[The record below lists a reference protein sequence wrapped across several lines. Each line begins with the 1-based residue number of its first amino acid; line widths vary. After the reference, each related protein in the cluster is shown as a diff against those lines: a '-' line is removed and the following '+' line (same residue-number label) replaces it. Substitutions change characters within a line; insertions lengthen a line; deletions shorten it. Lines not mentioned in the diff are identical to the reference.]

1 MVLEVDWLQ
10 NSQGRLSH
18 ENVHHQSLDHKNS
31 PFQGKMRCFNLPI
44 ISNIIHKTLKL
55 GNSESKVPC
64 GHACQTFITK
74 CDEILI
80 MKLGLGIVDNGLGL

>member
-1 MVLEVDWLQ
+1 MILEVDWVQ

-31 PFQGKMRCFNLPI
+31 PFQGKVRCLNLLI
-44 ISNIIHKTLKL
+44 ISNTIHKMLKL
-55 GNSESKVPC
+55 SNSETKVPC

-80 MKLGLGIVDNGLGL
+80 MKLRSGIVDNG